1 MDLNLLIQLK
11 DVGDDTN
18 WSPGD
23 VITCRQ
29 GLNNQGLAPSRLGEC
44 YILNIRN
51 APDIIP
57 FERYQA
63 FFENPHQDESDF
75 PANNSRARYAR
86 RTRSMDQAAFSS
98 PELNDINTVGTLEIT
113 WGRMLAVCDER
124 AAASHL
130 RARKIREQD
139 I

>member
-1 MDLNLLIQLK
+1 MLVQLL
-11 DVGDDTN
+11 DVGDASN

-29 GLNNQGLAPSRLGEC
+29 GLNNQGLAPSRLGQC
-44 YILNIRN
+44 YILNVRN
-51 APDIIP
+51 APNRIP

-75 PANNSRARYAR
+75 PANNFRARYAR
-86 RTRSMDQAAFSS
+86 RIRAIDQASFNPA
-98 PELNDINTVGTLEIT
+98 ELRDINTVGTLTIT
-113 WGRMLAVCDER
+113 WGRLMALCDER
-124 AAASHL
+124 APASHS
-130 RARKIREQD
+130 RSRKIRERD